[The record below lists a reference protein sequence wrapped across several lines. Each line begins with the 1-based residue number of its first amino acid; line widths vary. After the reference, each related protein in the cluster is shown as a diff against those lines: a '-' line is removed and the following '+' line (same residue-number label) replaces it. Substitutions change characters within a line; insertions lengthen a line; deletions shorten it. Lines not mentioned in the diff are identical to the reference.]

1 MPMTHAINHT
11 RELVTLTGQD
21 VLTDDELVAC
31 VSRMLADPDVTLSMP
46 SLVDL
51 RAVHQLDV
59 TKKGLDALLS
69 VVRTDG
75 SPVSTARIA
84 IVTDQTRVFMTR
96 LLTALADVDGSRRQ
110 YRGFTDIGDAQ
121 SWLLGD

>member
-1 MPMTHAINHT
+1 MPMTHAINQT
-11 RELVTLTGQD
+11 RELVTLTGQG
-21 VLTDDELVAC
+21 VLTDDELVGC
-31 VSRMLADPDVTLSMP
+31 VSSMLADPDVTLSMP

-51 RAVHQLDV
+51 SAVHRLDV

-84 IVTDQTRVFMTR
+84 IVTDGTRVFMAR
-96 LLTALADVDGSRRQ
+96 LLTALADVDGSARQ
-110 YRGFTDIGDAQ
+110 YRAFTDIGDAQ
-121 SWLLGD
+121 AWLLGD